1 MNRTGY
7 LLGVVLICAAAVAR
21 SAPQDD
27 PIAGLSSDDLARGKR
42 MFTAHCAVCHG
53 IEGTGG
59 RGPSLNQPKLRRVS
73 DDRALF
79 KLIQNGVD
87 GSEMPAA
94 WQLTDREVW
103 QVAGYVR
110 SVGRTAPSKLPGEP
124 EKGRQ
129 LFAREGCASCH
140 IVRGEGGPLGPEL
153 TDVGAARSPAY
164 LREALTDPG
173 ASVPEG
179 FLVVSVKTRDGKT
192 VRGLRA
198 NEDSFTIQLRD
209 ARGRFQS
216 LRKLDLVE
224 LKKEFGTSTM
234 PSYRDVFTASELDD
248 LVAYLAGLRGAQ

>member
-1 MNRTGY
+1 MTRTCQLLVAL
-7 LLGVVLICAAAVAR
+7 LLGGLAIAAA
-21 SAPQDD
+21 SPQEDL
-27 PIAGLSSDDLARGKR
+27 IAKLSSGEIEHGRQ
-42 MFTAHCAVCHG
+42 MFVAHCAVCHG

-59 RGPSLNQPKLRRVS
+59 RGPSLNQPKLRRVT

-94 WQLTDREVW
+94 WQLTDREIW

-110 SVGRTAPSKLPGEP
+110 SVGRTAPAKLPGEP

-129 LFAREGCASCH
+129 LFAREGCANCH

-179 FLVVSVKTRDGKT
+179 FLVVSVTMRDGRT
-192 VRGLRA
+192 LRGLRA

-216 LRKLDLVE
+216 LRKLDLVA
-224 LKKEFGTSTM
+224 LKKEFSTSTM
-234 PSYRDVFTASELDD
+234 PGYRDVFTASELDD